1 MGGKS
6 LPAHVRRPNHIA
18 ANDFD
23 IELYKLI
30 CRAEQLGRDA
40 KHHQQ
45 SIDWGSVVWSLR
57 EARVTVREMMHR
69 LDRQE
74 TR

>member
-23 IELYKLI
+23 IELYRLI
-30 CRAEQLGRDA
+30 QRAEKHGREA
-40 KHHQQ
+40 KVPQQ
-45 SIDWGSVVWSLR
+45 AIDWGSVVWSLR